1 MLSDD
6 ENCIMRLYK
15 VHYGLMYSQIKKIV
29 GDDEIQQYREILR
42 GQSYGRY
49 AL

>member
-6 ENCIMRLYK
+6 ENYIMRLHEAY
-15 VHYGLMYSQIKKIV
+15 YRPMYSQIKKIV
-29 GDDEIQQYREILR
+29 GDDEIQQYCEILR
-42 GQSYGRY
+42 GQSYEHH